1 MPVLGD
7 DFQEGGDGPFDVLP
21 MIGTMIALLAFGVM
35 MALAYDG
42 NGNAGGIVDGSG
54 DGGDS
59 VGEDAALSDEEV
71 EETRDELVLA
81 EEGQLDS
88 TPPEQRPK
96 RPRQV
101 HSIAHYDIIEKKIV
115 YVHIDIEHVGPNRC
129 CSICQLSVV
138 YMDADLKVIGE
149 SDWYVKPP
157 DDAEWDEHA
166 CAPHGLRPTSPVI
179 MNAKS
184 IVDVWPEFKK
194 DVEVR
199 LEGGKVGMFLA
210 WNGKGSDLTKLFE
223 VTEVIH
229 RGVSC
234 TCRMA

>member
-42 NGNAGGIVDGSG
+42 NGNAGGIVDGGG
-54 DGGDS
+54 DRGDS

-81 EEGQLDS
+81 EEGRLDS

-96 RPRQV
+96 RPRQPRQV

-157 DDAEWDEHA
+157 DDAEWGY
-166 CAPHGLRPTSPVI
+166 C
-179 MNAKS
+179 
-184 IVDVWPEFKK
+184 
-194 DVEVR
+194 
-199 LEGGKVGMFLA
+199 LEGQEASWRFAQSQGWRLGRRA
-210 WNGKGSDLTKLFE
+210 HAP
-223 VTEVIH
+223 IQ
-229 RGVSC
+229 
-234 TCRMA
+234 

>member
-42 NGNAGGIVDGSG
+42 NGNAGGIVDGGG
-54 DGGDS
+54 DRGDS

-81 EEGQLDS
+81 EEGRLDS

-96 RPRQV
+96 RPRQPRQV
-101 HSIAHYDIIEKKIV
+101 HSIAHYEIIEKKIV

-166 CAPHGLRPTSPVI
+166 CAPHGLRGRR
-179 MNAKS
+179 
-184 IVDVWPEFKK
+184 
-194 DVEVR
+194 R
-199 LEGGKVGMFLA
+199 L
-210 WNGKGSDLTKLFE
+210 
-223 VTEVIH
+223 
-229 RGVSC
+229 
-234 TCRMA
+234 